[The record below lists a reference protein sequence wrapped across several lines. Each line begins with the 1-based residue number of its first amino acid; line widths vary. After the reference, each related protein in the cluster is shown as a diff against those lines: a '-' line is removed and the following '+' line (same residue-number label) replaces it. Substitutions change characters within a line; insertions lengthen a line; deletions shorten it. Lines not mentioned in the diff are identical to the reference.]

1 MGRYGRSMYYT
12 GYRDA
17 DEWENLGLIGD
28 RLSFTDDEVIT
39 KLGLGYITHDKTE
52 CAMDTAIRYELLN
65 AGTDGE
71 ISAKQMLNPRTRL
84 AALFE
89 AGIVVDGWYKD
100 DEGNLHR
107 AWVFQE
113 DDYNQLHHNRVSSG
127 YSHDNVHFP
136 AGMLSTTDT
145 IYLRMKEKLSTY
157 DYSWRGKLIAKIQG
171 PLKTLPFKGN
181 ERMLTHILEDKV
193 VVRYINKALNRMV
206 KSGKA
211 IQVTAGRGR
220 TFRWDAWSWLD
231 DIRNRYLV
239 SESKKRKV
247 GDKVNGWI
255 YTQGDSQTTHGV
267 VVHQHWWQPIDEIK
281 LYKVRL
287 EADRVKSPYWSGETN
302 SSIEVGRL
310 TLPYFFNTN
319 DEAFEL
325 SNKLNDMLRISVD
338 PQNYAIKYI
347 DENFNMTGGG
357 VEYGVVSSNYEMK
370 IGQDAIVEDYE
381 EPQQAFLTLMS
392 KGVTNYSQ
400 ERAKY
405 QKAPKYM
412 MHMKKIT
419 TKEE

>member
-1 MGRYGRSMYYT
+1 MGWQKMYYT
-12 GYRDA
+12 GYRSA
-17 DEWENLGLIGD
+17 EKWQELGLVGD

-39 KLGLGYITHDKTE
+39 KLGLGYITHDKIE
-52 CAMDTAIRYELLN
+52 CAMDTTIRFELLN
-65 AGTDGE
+65 AGQGGE
-71 ISAKQMLNPRTRL
+71 ISAKMMLNNRTRL
-84 AALFE
+84 AALIE
-89 AGIVVDGWYKD
+89 MGIVADGWYKD
-100 DEGNLHR
+100 DEGKLER

-113 DDYNQLHHNRVSSG
+113 DDYTQLHYNHVSSSYG
-127 YSHDNVHFP
+127 YDNVHFS
-136 AGMLSTTDT
+136 AGMMSTTDT
-145 IYLRMKEKLSTY
+145 MYLRTKDKMCTY
-157 DYSWRGKLIAKIQG
+157 DYSWRGKPIAKIQG
-171 PLKTLPFKGN
+171 PLKTLPILGN
-181 ERMLTHILEDKV
+181 ERMLTHVLEDKV
-193 VVRYINKALNRMV
+193 VLRCINKALNRMT

-211 IQVTAGRGR
+211 VQVTAGRGR
-220 TFRWDAWSWLD
+220 TFRWNAWGWLD
-231 DIRNRYLV
+231 GVRNQYLV

-255 YTQGDSQTTHGV
+255 YTQGNSQTTYGV
-267 VVHQHWWQPIDEIK
+267 VVYQHWWEPIDGVK

-347 DENFNMTGGG
+347 DENFNMTGGD
-357 VEYGVVSSNYEMK
+357 VEYGVVSSEYELK

-392 KGVTNYSQ
+392 KGAANYIQ
-400 ERAKY
+400 EKSKY
-405 QKAPKYM
+405 QKVPKYM
-412 MHMKKIT
+412 MHMEKIT